1 MPSTLT
7 QAYERCFNKERLC
20 FGLPAKCFDSKSCK
34 VLYSSY
40 SISELNGTVEMELFW
55 SRDESSDN
63 KWVAMG
69 LSSDAI
75 MGEDSV
81 TECILRGDGTIDIKQ
96 GWNPKNHNPTEN
108 LDNITGFTTIG
119 TSYVN
124 SLLNC
129 KWRRNGITL
138 IKGITFDI
146 VKEKYYLLLAYGPM
160 RTGIEKMIK
169 SYRKV

>member
-40 SISELNGTVEMELFW
+40 SISESNGTVEMELFL
-55 SRDESSDN
+55 SRDKSDN
-63 KWVAMG
+63 KWVAMA
-69 LSSDAI
+69 LSSDTS

-81 TECILRGDGTIDIKQ
+81 TECILRDDGTINIKQ
-96 GWNPKNHNPTEN
+96 GWNPKRHKPTEN
-108 LDNITGFTTIG
+108 LDNITGFTTISA
-119 TSYVN
+119 SYVN

-146 VKEKYYLLLAYGPM
+146 VKDKYYLLLAYGPM
-160 RTGIEKMIK
+160 STGIKLLIK
-169 SYRKV
+169 SYHKV